1 MAVGALT
8 CFLRHGIDVPG
19 EIAIVGFDDIALA
32 HQAVVPLTTIRQ
44 PGYEIGRAA
53 AGLLLEQLEHPTAP
67 PPQLTPF
74 GAELVVRQS
83 TPTLA

>member
-1 MAVGALT
+1 VAAADERVRVRAE
-8 CFLRHGIDVPG
+8 V
-19 EIAIVGFDDIALA
+19 DDIALA